1 MAELAAHRAI
11 HAIENEKTELID
23 KYLDHSSK
31 QYREM
36 IEWIRRDLNV
46 TSLKYIHIEE
56 MIAAIGLPEEQLCL
70 YCWRGR

>member
-1 MAELAAHRAI
+1 M
-11 HAIENEKTELID
+11 
-23 KYLDHSSK
+23 
-31 QYREM
+31 M

>member
-1 MAELAAHRAI
+1 
-11 HAIENEKTELID
+11 
-23 KYLDHSSK
+23 
-31 QYREM
+31 M

-46 TSLKYIHIEE
+46 TSLKYLHIED